1 MCSSYTHT
9 CAPCV
14 FWSTPCK
21 ATSQLCEPST
31 VWRQLAATSYS
42 LLEIQDG
49 CVLLPMRKPHPT
61 PARCTSFSLPTRSLI
76 PSHLSLSQL
85 DFQPPQVSRNTVFN
99 LLCIDLSILLLHRP
113 HDIAH
118 LIRLFSTRSSE
129 AWFVC
134 CYTSKL
140 KYLSRVAL
148 HSRCV
153 DTLG

>member
-31 VWRQLAATSYS
+31 VWRQLAATYS

-49 CVLLPMRKPHPT
+49 CVLLPMRNINHIQHL
-61 PARCTSFSLPTRSLI
+61 PAVQVSLPTRNLI